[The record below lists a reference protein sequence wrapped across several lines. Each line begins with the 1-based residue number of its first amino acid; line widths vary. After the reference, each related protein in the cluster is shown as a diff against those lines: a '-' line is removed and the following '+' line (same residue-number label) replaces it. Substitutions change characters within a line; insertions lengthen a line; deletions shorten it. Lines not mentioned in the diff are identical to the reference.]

1 MARTSILPGPAFQA
15 PTFFLV
21 SLAVVV
27 PFYPVALSVTI
38 VTAEHAMV
46 KHSGNC
52 HPLLSPP
59 EDILRQ
65 TTQTTAGSISNL
77 TILAQLNI

>member
-1 MARTSILPGPAFQA
+1 MPEALLRQGVVLPQGMARTSILSGPAFQA
-15 PTFFLV
+15 PTFFPV

-46 KHSGNC
+46 KHSGEL
-52 HPLLSPP
+52 PPSFVTALS
-59 EDILRQ
+59 
-65 TTQTTAGSISNL
+65 
-77 TILAQLNI
+77 